1 MKRPRRKFLDP
12 AVGAL
17 ALLVLCFGLVNH
29 GALSQAGRIIKLIV
43 PLPPG
48 GGADILARILAEQIA
63 RAQGLTVVV
72 ENRPGAGT
80 AIGTE
85 SVSRAAP
92 NGNTLLINTANI
104 VIGPHLRKV
113 NYDPLTSFEPVCY
126 LAKTPLL
133 VLVNSVSSYRTL
145 TELLNAARAK
155 PGELTLASVGPA
167 TTLHVASEK
176 LKRSADVKMTYV
188 PYSGTGPAVTA
199 LLGQHVT
206 ALIAEHPAVA
216 EHVKAGK
223 LRALATGSKSRIES
237 LADVPTIA
245 ELGYDDYE
253 IDVWWGLFAPAH
265 TPTETVS
272 QLASWI
278 GAALESPEIR
288 AKLAIQGFS
297 AVGICGSNFGSF
309 LRAQYDE
316 YGRVIREANIKE

>member
-1 MKRPRRKFLDP
+1 MKRPRCKFLDP

-17 ALLVLCFGLVNH
+17 ALLVLSFGLVND
-29 GALSQAGRIIKLIV
+29 GALSQAGRIIKLV
-43 PLPPG
+43 VLLAPG

-188 PYSGTGPAVTA
+188 PSRGNGIIGPACDRTDCR
-199 LLGQHVT
+199 T
-206 ALIAEHPAVA
+206 SCRS
-216 EHVKAGK
+216 
-223 LRALATGSKSRIES
+223 RARKSR
-237 LADVPTIA
+237 
-245 ELGYDDYE
+245 
-253 IDVWWGLFAPAH
+253 
-265 TPTETVS
+265 
-272 QLASWI
+272 Q
-278 GAALESPEIR
+278 AACAGHRLQVTDR
-288 AKLAIQGFS
+288 
-297 AVGICGSNFGSF
+297 VFG
-309 LRAQYDE
+309 
-316 YGRVIREANIKE
+316 

>member
-63 RAQGLTVVV
+63 RAQGSTVVV

-145 TELLNAARAK
+145 TELLNAARVK

-206 ALIAEHPAVA
+206 AMIAEHPAVA

-245 ELGYDDYE
+245 ELRYDDYE
-253 IDVWWGLFAPAH
+253 IDVWWGLFSPAK

-278 GAALESPEIR
+278 GAALETPGD
-288 AKLAIQGFS
+288 K
-297 AVGICGSNFGSF
+297 
-309 LRAQYDE
+309 AQACNAGLPRRGNMRFE
-316 YGRVIREANIKE
+316 FR